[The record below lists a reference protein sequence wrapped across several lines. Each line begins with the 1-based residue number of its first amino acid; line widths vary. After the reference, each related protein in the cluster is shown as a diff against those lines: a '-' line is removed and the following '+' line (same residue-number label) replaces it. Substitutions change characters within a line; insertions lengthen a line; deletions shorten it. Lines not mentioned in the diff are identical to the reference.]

1 MRRVVT
7 GLLAVLALA
16 LGVVAGMLW
25 LDLRAL
31 RDGEAAGA
39 EALAAAR
46 AVAPDL
52 LSYDYRTIEQDL
64 ARAREHTTGALT
76 SHYRELSATLVA
88 KAKAHRTVQT
98 AAVAAAAVERA
109 EPGRVEVLM
118 FVNTGT
124 VKEITGKAE
133 PQQQVSQNRARF
145 VMIKEDSRWLVAD
158 LSTLIGTA

>member
-1 MRRVVT
+1 MRRAAVAS
-7 GLLAVLALA
+7 LAVLVLALA
-16 LGVVAGMLW
+16 TVTGVLW
-25 LDLRAL
+25 LDLRAM
-31 RDGEAAGA
+31 RGGETAGA
-39 EALAAAR
+39 EAMAAAK

-64 ARAREHTTGALT
+64 ARAAGHTTGALT
-76 SHYRELSATLVA
+76 SHYKELSGTLVA
-88 KAKAHRTVQT
+88 KAKAERTVQT
-98 AAVAAAAVERA
+98 TSVAAVAVERA

-124 VKEITGKAE
+124 VKKIAGKAE

-145 VMIKEDSRWLVAD
+145 VMIEQGSRWLVAD